1 MDNPSR
7 LCLLLCISLT
17 MASLCAAASSTK
29 IATVVNKCSFTVW
42 PGIASYD
49 KKLFPEPAEFK
60 PVLNSGELYSIP
72 FAAEW
77 AGIIWGRTGC
87 SFNSSELGSCLSGD
101 CAGYL
106 RCEKVNWTQSGV
118 NYDLPISTPITE
130 VELGSDTSA
139 VNLERGYNLP
149 ISIKSCGS
157 QGCSAHVADVCPTNL
172 QRKVNN
178 EVVACKGECSFYTK
192 QCSSDFDPAFRKGCA
207 NVIPFQDYLRCSLDT
222 NFTITFCPQK
232 LL

>member
-1 MDNPSR
+1 
-7 LCLLLCISLT
+7 

-29 IATVVNKCSFTVW
+29 IATVENKCSFTVW

-60 PVLNSGELYSIP
+60 PVLNSGESYSIP

-87 SFNSSELGSCLSGD
+87 SFDSSELGSCLSGD

-106 RCEKVNWTQSGV
+106 RCQKANWTQV
-118 NYDLPISTPITE
+118 NLERGYDLPISTPITE
-130 VELGSDTSA
+130 VELGSGTSA

-149 ISIKSCGS
+149 ISIKSSGW
-157 QGCSAHVADVCPTNL
+157 QGCSAHVADDCPTYL
-172 QRKVNN
+172 QAKVTN
-178 EVVACKGECSFYTK
+178 EVVACKGECSSYNK
-192 QCSSDFDPAFRKGCA
+192 QCSPPDFDIGFRKRCP
-207 NVIPFQDYLRCSLDT
+207 NVVPFQDYLRSSPDT
-222 NFTITFCPQK
+222 NVTITFCPPQ
-232 LL
+232 